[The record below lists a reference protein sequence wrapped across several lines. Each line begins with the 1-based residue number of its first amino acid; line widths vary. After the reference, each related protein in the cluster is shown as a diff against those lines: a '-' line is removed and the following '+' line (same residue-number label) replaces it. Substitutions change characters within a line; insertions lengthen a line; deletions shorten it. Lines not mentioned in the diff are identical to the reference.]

1 MELHRIS
8 GARYHLRN
16 KRSSSD
22 KETQSQQ
29 KCAYLVTTYVVKVS
43 STSASKPRARPKSQT
58 AKSQLDDAARVVGR
72 QIMVGT
78 VSDGTSVGNAICAN
92 IPAFIDCTQVMF
104 DLQPY
109 GIAAIPT
116 IPPGLS
122 YDGSGNVTNVW
133 AVNFGNPGSIMVLR
147 LYYQFPI
154 VGGPFVTLAT
164 QQNGTKLLVSTYIF
178 VREG

>member
-1 MELHRIS
+1 MRHRF
-8 GARYHLRN
+8 ARKLAILYSKFDGRVFGGDEIGSVAIEFVLIFPM
-16 KRSSSD
+16 
-22 KETQSQQ
+22 
-29 KCAYLVTTYVVKVS
+29 AIALVLFGF
-43 STSASKPRARPKSQT
+43 ALAFCQT

-78 VSDGTSVGNAICAN
+78 VSDGTSVGKAICAN

-154 VGGPFVTLAT
+154 VGGPFVPLAT